1 MFNQINANLGFLVED
16 LRLKQEQMQEAIH
29 KARSNIRQNDSYIR
43 TFKNSVYWVAQSIDD
58 YEKLKMS
65 VLQELKRYIEGH
77 NQKVVVEDNDIQ
89 QENKVQ
95 MQFLKKSV
103 DALHNKLQREQAE
116 HAKNRVHV
124 MDIN

>member
-95 MQFLKKSV
+95 M
-103 DALHNKLQREQAE
+103 
-116 HAKNRVHV
+116 
-124 MDIN
+124 